1 MAKMFDASSGHL
13 NTQFN
18 RASLQCL
25 LRTSIYR
32 DHRAR
37 RDSCRKI
44 SARGRRELLE
54 GSFNLAEVTSVNVAS
69 RSTITISQWISPWTL
84 HSDLLNN
91 SSPRPIRVLLNEMAI
106 LSREKSDEKLKRIKV
121 LLEKL
126 KCWNKLNW

>member
-18 RASLQCL
+18 PASLLCL

-91 SSPRPIRVLLNEMAI
+91 SSPRPIRVLLNEMANI
-106 LSREKSDEKLKRIKV
+106 VAWKTGRKVKKNQGASRKI
-121 LLEKL
+121 
-126 KCWNKLNW
+126 KLNVEIN